1 VSISFKGDAVS
12 YFIVIG
18 IYYFSI
24 GWCSNDHPILII
36 LKRMDMDHITRY
48 IGMQVAASTATTQ
61 ANTLPSSID
70 TSPSNVSTSTSIQSS
85 STLATPS
92 SVSTTS
98 NRPSNRQSQLS
109 TSSTSNSS
117 PPAHQR
123 RIEDLLES
131 SSDEDISDVK
141 NDNDDDCMIVGTTPP
156 PNRFSS
162 QYSQSQPSVQRRRG
176 GMFYCEHCESD
187 TGCHN
192 SVYGGFLEA
201 KIGNTRKT
209 GVMSENEVY
218 TTILKTYKTI
228 CEFNSHND
236 ILERKAS
243 AIVMLPYC
251 MYAGTFKRCLTNHVV
266 AAQHQ
271 SDCRNRADPSAQ
283 ERFAHLNW
291 VRARSEQVKVGKR
304 KRKRTNYFD

>member
-1 VSISFKGDAVS
+1 
-12 YFIVIG
+12 
-18 IYYFSI
+18 
-24 GWCSNDHPILII
+24 
-36 LKRMDMDHITRY
+36 MDLERITRY
-48 IGMQVAASTATTQ
+48 IGMQVAASAASTSQ

-70 TSPSNVSTSTSIQSS
+70 TSPSNVSASTSMQSS

-98 NRPSNRQSQLS
+98 NRPSPRPSNQQSQTS

-131 SSDEDISDVK
+131 SSDEDVSDV
-141 NDNDDDCMIVGTTPP
+141 NNNIDDDCMIVGTTPP

-176 GMFYCEHCESD
+176 GRFYCKHCDSD

-209 GVMSENEVY
+209 GVMDENEVY
-218 TTILKTYKTI
+218 TTFLNTYKTI
-228 CEFNSHND
+228 CEFNAHND
-236 ILERKAS
+236 IVQKKLGAV
-243 AIVMLPYC
+243 VMIPYC
-251 MYAGTFKRCLTNHVV
+251 MYVGTFKRCLTNHVV
-266 AAQHQ
+266 AGQHAAEN
-271 SDCRNRADPSAQ
+271 RARADPSTP
-283 ERFAHLNW
+283 ERFAHLDW
-291 VRARSEQVKVGKR
+291 VRARSNQVKVAKR
-304 KRKRTNYFD
+304 KRMSRNNYFT